1 MGTCHICG
9 EAADNF
15 VGGIYRLCD
24 AHCAAWLA
32 HKADQ
37 ERSGHYDALSL
48 YSWAQGQR
56 GTRTQSAG
64 QPAQGGTPMKITKP
78 FRQLTI
84 AQGAALREGRQP
96 SHDGEYIMLYIDG
109 DGEWFLSGNAGPL
122 EIEGR
127 GDIEAMI
134 ADAPDGTDTREA
146 KNLLETI
153 IEAEANPTTTGD
165 PVTDIEALSLADR
178 DIAKIMGWVA

>member
-1 MGTCHICG
+1 VPVPR
-9 EAADNF
+9 AP
-15 VGGIYRLCD
+15 
-24 AHCAAWLA
+24 
-32 HKADQ
+32 
-37 ERSGHYDALSL
+37 ERA
-48 YSWAQGQR
+48 R
-56 GTRTQSAG
+56 QSAG
-64 QPAQGGTPMKITKP
+64 KPAQGGTPMKITKP